1 MRLPPESGAPGGS
14 CAAATLVAMGGRW
27 QVIERFAAGPAGAD
41 GGVATAERVRLEDG
55 RDALLKR
62 FAPPAPAAFR
72 AEIECLAR
80 VRSPNVTALIDAG
93 VDPDGSPWLLREFV
107 VGTTLRAVVRELDPE
122 RRAALID
129 DVLSGLAAL
138 HREGLVHADLKPENV
153 LVAERGPARLTD
165 FGLAGA
171 VTGAGRRGGGSA
183 FYVAPER
190 LLGWP
195 IDARAD
201 LFAFG
206 VLLFELL
213 GGRLPDDAARFYARF
228 PREPFVACVELPSAD
243 PRALE
248 IVRRCTQV
256 DALLRPA
263 SVAALRRELAA
274 AGLVRA
280 AAADEGVPQIPDDLL
295 FRAELR
301 EVERA
306 LDGEPSA
313 RLLIRLDAVEDAPAL
328 ARAVAIRAAVRGVA
342 FVASPSAAAAASA
355 PRGALLYSPASR
367 DRLRALA
374 PRLARGDAPRWVAWA
389 ARGDAAADAAD
400 AADDAVASG
409 LLQEVELEPVADAV
423 RSLARALLGRGDD
436 AMAPLPLVR
445 LGEELLRRAGRSPA
459 RVNGLLA
466 ALARAGHLR
475 VRDGTVELARL
486 DVPWDELASAAAGA
500 APIDALAPAERRV
513 ARLLEATGEPIA
525 EREFAELC
533 ALAGVAPAAARAAL
547 AKAGVLQ
554 ASPEGI
560 GVRPAAL
567 PAADDERRAAARA
580 LLERE
585 RDGRRPEVELRLA
598 VRAGELARAA
608 RLVLERRDEL
618 ARAGVDRLAAPLE
631 ELLAAAPAPE
641 RAALLVAA
649 GRLLLGAGRSSRA
662 RELFAAAS
670 ERADAAPELR
680 REALRWLGEASLLL
694 VRLDDARRAFAAG
707 RELAR
712 TPDDEL
718 PFVRGEADACMRSGD
733 PAGALALLDAFK
745 AKIPDLQRLQIEGL
759 RALALLASDAVGE
772 ATRVLRRALA
782 AARPLGEPRLVALLL
797 TNLALAHQREG
808 RAAAALDA
816 TREALALQEELGQL
830 HEVALLHQNLGV
842 YQKEARRHAE
852 ARHHFATAL
861 ELRRALGDA
870 HGVAVAHANLGLLA
884 LDGGQLAEAERELA
898 AARPLLERYGQP
910 RERLHLELG
919 EARLAF
925 RLGRWRALTAR
936 LRDLR
941 ERAAAG
947 GAREV
952 ALEAAQL
959 LFERQLGGRRLEAAA
974 EEFTRA
980 DALATAA
987 PSGRSALAMQLRRAQ
1002 LRRALG
1008 EREAAQA
1015 QLAALRERARGTPLE
1030 CDALLEEIAAGG
1042 PPPPLDLL
1050 EAAERAARTA
1060 QDRRALI
1067 EALLFRRA
1075 WHRARLD
1082 RHGAAA
1088 CERTLRDVAAEVTG
1102 LARPFALARALVGAS
1117 AARRAAHRAAA
1128 TGRGTQEDEMAM
1140 NLGLLRTFLA
1150 INRRLANE
1158 ADLPRLL
1165 DYLVDTALALAGGE
1179 RGFLVLESG
1188 GKTAFEASRSL
1199 RGGEVAAPQKELS
1212 ATFLHECMESG
1223 RTLVTSNAGLD
1234 PRFRERASVAALD
1247 LRSIL
1252 CVPIKVDATT
1262 RAALYLDNPLRE
1274 GAFGERE
1281 VELVEALADQAGIAL
1296 RNLATR
1302 REVEAKNAELARCV
1316 EVRDAELAMAER
1328 DLERAGTAA
1337 APAGRDAAAPD
1348 SGWLGAS
1355 PAFVAA
1361 TKLLDRLAAS
1371 DLSVLLHGES
1381 GTGKERAARRLH
1393 DGSARAGRPFVSESC
1408 AAIPETLLEA
1418 ECFGVR
1424 KGAFTGADR
1433 DRPGLFELARGGT
1446 LFLDEI
1452 GELPLSLQAK
1462 LLRVL
1467 EERAVRPLGAAAP
1480 VAVDFRLV
1488 AATNRDLR
1496 ALVRDGKFREDL
1508 YFRIAVAEIELPP
1521 LRERRGDVAPLA
1533 AAFLARRNAEYGTRR
1548 AFTAQA
1554 LARMDAY
1561 AWPGNVR
1568 ELRNEVERAYA
1579 TADVDALDW
1588 RPPDRARETGGSLR
1602 WPDPLPTL
1610 QELERL
1616 AIVEGLART
1625 NGDKEAT
1632 ARQLGIS
1639 RASIYDKIRRYGLR
1653 PESGSGRPGS

>member
-1 MRLPPESGAPGGS
+1 
-14 CAAATLVAMGGRW
+14 MGGRW

-80 VRSPNVTALIDAG
+80 VRSLNVTALIDAG

-107 VGTTLRAVVRELDPE
+107 VGTTLRAVVRDLDPE
-122 RRAALID
+122 RRAALLD

-153 LVAERGPARLTD
+153 LVAEHGPARLTD

-171 VTGAGRRGGGSA
+171 VAGAARRGGGSA

-206 VLLFELL
+206 VLLFELI

-280 AAADEGVPQIPDDLL
+280 AAADEGAPQIPDDLL

-306 LDGEPSA
+306 LDSEPSA
-313 RLLIRLDAVEDAPAL
+313 RLLIRLDAVEDAAAL

-342 FVASPSAAAAASA
+342 FVASPDAAAAAST
-355 PRGALLYSPASR
+355 PRSALLFSPVSR

-389 ARGDAAADAAD
+389 ARGDAAADAAAD

-409 LLQEVELEPVADAV
+409 LLQEVAPEPAADAV

-436 AMAPLPLVR
+436 AVAPLPLVR

-466 ALARAGHLR
+466 ALARAGHVR

-486 DVPWDELASAAAGA
+486 DVPWDQLASAAGGA

-513 ARLLEATGEPIA
+513 ARLLEAAGEPLS
-525 EREFAELC
+525 EGEFADLC

-554 ASPEGI
+554 TSPEGI

-567 PAADDERRAAARA
+567 PAAADERRAAARA

-585 RDGRRPEVELRLA
+585 RDGRRPDVELRLA
-598 VRAGELARAA
+598 VRAGDLARAA

-631 ELLAAAPAPE
+631 ELLAAAPERE
-641 RAALLVAA
+641 RAALAVAG
-649 GRLLLGAGRSSRA
+649 GRLLLGAGRSTRA
-662 RELFAAAS
+662 RELFAAAA

-694 VRLDDARRAFAAG
+694 LRLDDARRAFAAG
-707 RELAR
+707 RPLAR

-718 PFVRGEADACMRSGD
+718 PFVRGEADARMRSGD
-733 PAGALALLDAFK
+733 AAGALALLDAYE
-745 AKIPDLQRLQIEGL
+745 AKIPDLPRLQIEGL
-759 RALALLASDAVGE
+759 RALALLATDAVGE

-808 RAAAALDA
+808 RSTAALDA

-870 HGVAVAHANLGLLA
+870 HGVAVARANLGLLA
-884 LDGGQLAEAERELA
+884 LEAGLLAEAERELA

-925 RLGRWRALTAR
+925 RLGRWRGITAR

-947 GAREV
+947 GAREI

-980 DALATAA
+980 EALATAA

-1030 CDALLEEIAAGG
+1030 CDALLEEVAAGG

-1088 CERTLRDVAAEVTG
+1088 CERVLRDAVAEATG
-1102 LARPFALARALVGAS
+1102 LARPFAQARALLGAS

-1128 TGRGTQEDEMAM
+1128 TGRTTQEDEMAL

-1165 DYLVDTALALAGGE
+1165 DYLVETALALAGGE
-1179 RGFLVLESG
+1179 RGFLVLERG
-1188 GKTAFEASRSL
+1188 GQTAFEVSRSL
-1199 RGGEVAAPQKELS
+1199 RGGEVPAPQKELS
-1212 ATFLHECMESG
+1212 ATFLRECMESG

-1252 CVPIKVDATT
+1252 CVPIKVDAAA

-1296 RNLATR
+1296 RNLAAR
-1302 REVEAKNAELARCV
+1302 REIETANAELARRV
-1316 EVRDAELAMAER
+1316 EVRDAELAMAVR

-1355 PAFVAA
+1355 PAFVTA

-1371 DLSVLLHGES
+1371 DLSVLLRGES

-1452 GELPLSLQAK
+1452 GELPLALQAK

-1467 EERAVRPLGAAAP
+1467 EERAVRPLGASAP

-1508 YFRIAVAEIELPP
+1508 YFRIAVAEVELPP

-1548 AFTAQA
+1548 AFTAPA

-1579 TADVDALDW
+1579 IADVDALDW
-1588 RPPDRARETGGSLR
+1588 QPPDRARETGGSLR
-1602 WPDPLPTL
+1602 WPEPLPTL

-1625 NGDKEAT
+1625 GGDKEAT

-1653 PESGSGRPGS
+1653 PEPGPSRPGS